1 MSVGSSTFGTSVTSA
16 PQERRKQRKKLIGK
30 WQRKM
35 SRPGM
40 KKEGSDCT
48 KKIIKRSGKL

>member
-1 MSVGSSTFGTSVTSA
+1 MDHTIEFGESVTSA
-16 PQERRKQRKKLIGK
+16 PHQRRKKRNKLIGT

-35 SRPGM
+35 SRPEM

-48 KKIIKRSGKL
+48 KKVIKKSGKL